1 MTTLSDAQLDA
12 LLSVW
17 FDAARP
23 VLEDDDAAYY
33 RGLMRDVIAK
43 YEALSEPLLCGVEN
57 ETHRDI
63 ICDLD
68 AGHDGQHHNWA
79 EGLAY
84 WSTPVRTH
92 GLEAADGDDSGDEG
106 VAKTYGL
113 LHYIT
118 GGSFLGSAGL

>member
-84 WSTPVRTH
+84 WTTPVRTH
-92 GLEAADGDDSGDEG
+92 GLRIAQERAAAEAA
-106 VAKTYGL
+106 
-113 LHYIT
+113 
-118 GGSFLGSAGL
+118 GGEHFTHVHHSFLGSAGL